1 MNFDIKKLSAEKI
14 FIPLIIV
21 SLAFENFRLFSVIG
35 ASFKPIH
42 AIAAAAII
50 YFFFF
55 KKITFKKVAGSL
67 IFLVIPL
74 LPFYRINDTRE
85 FMKTYVIYA
94 MMVLFITLVLP
105 HLKEEFKEGFSGYY
119 RLFNNVIIILCV
131 LGVIQFIAMNIFNYE
146 LFGDIFGRFE
156 YHTNNATVKSGI
168 SRAYSIFHEPS
179 YFGWV
184 LDIALAINLVIKD
197 EGEEKRKPFILVL
210 LVASTIMT
218 VSASAIWIMA
228 IILVVY
234 LISIRKISVNV
245 VLIAPIV
252 VFAVIALLYLFDF
265 SFITDSLNRL
275 FSEIN
280 VENTSTFER
289 IKSPIEYVKATMTH
303 YPFFGRGLGQEGFID
318 EIGIIGTYQG
328 VNNSVFG
335 AFVTLGL
342 TAIVYYVWLVMQFF
356 GKYGKKNIITRAI
369 LLFVLFGMYFSTGA
383 FLAFDTFIFLVIVL
397 MFLAIMEK
405 ERGNTK

>member
-21 SLAFENFRLFSVIG
+21 SMAFENFRLFSVLG

-42 AIAAAAII
+42 AIAAVAII

-55 KKITFKKVAGSL
+55 KKITFKKVVGSL
-67 IFLVIPL
+67 LFLVIPL
-74 LPFYRINDTRE
+74 APLYRISDKKE

-105 HLKEEFKEGFSGYY
+105 YLKEEFKEGFSGYY
-119 RLFNNVIIILCV
+119 RLFNNVIIIVCV
-131 LGVIQFIAMNIFNYE
+131 LGVIQFIAMNLFDYQI
-146 LFGDIFGRFE
+146 FGDIFGSFE
-156 YHTNNATVKSGI
+156 YHTNNATKQSGLY
-168 SRAYSIFHEPS
+168 RAFSLFHEPS

-210 LVASTIMT
+210 LVASIIMT
-218 VSASAIWIMA
+218 VSSSAIWIMA
-228 IILVVY
+228 IILVIY
-234 LISIRKISVNV
+234 LISIRKISVNA

-252 VFAVIALLYLFDF
+252 VFAVVALLYLFDF

-280 VENTSTFER
+280 TENTSTFER
-289 IKSPIEYVKATMTH
+289 IKNPIEYVKATMTH
-303 YPFFGRGLGQEGFID
+303 YPFFGRGMGQEGLVD
-318 EIGIIGTYQG
+318 AVGIVGKYKS
-328 VNNSVFG
+328 VNNSIFG
-335 AFVTLGL
+335 SFVTLGL

-356 GKYGKKNIITRAI
+356 GKYGKKNIITRVI
-369 LLFVLFGMYFSTGA
+369 LMFVLFGMYFSTGA
-383 FLAFDTFIFLVIVL
+383 FLSFDTFIFLAIVL
-397 MFLAIMEK
+397 MFLSTMRTVK
-405 ERGNTK
+405 TN